1 MARSPFYMI
10 RHGETDW
17 NREGRFQGTVDIP
30 LNARG
35 HRQAK
40 QNGALLASLNP
51 SLRQW
56 RFLSSPLGRARQTME
71 IIRSELGL
79 PSDGY
84 QIDQRLIEITFGNWE
99 QKRFADLK
107 ISDPQEIARREQ
119 DKWVH
124 VPPGG
129 ESYADAAARM
139 ATFFD
144 ELDEPSVIVC
154 HGGIIRATRFI
165 FEGLDGHKIAS
176 EQVPQDKIYSF
187 DGSLAKWIA

>member
-17 NREGRFQGTVDIP
+17 NREGRYQGTVDIP

-35 HRQAK
+35 HRQAER
-40 QNGALLASLNP
+40 NGALLASLTP
-51 SLRQW
+51 SPLHW
-56 RFLSSPLGRARQTME
+56 RFISSPLGRARHTME

-79 PSDGY
+79 PPDDY
-84 QIDQRLIEITFGNWE
+84 LIDQRLIEITFGKWE
-99 QKRFADLK
+99 QKCLADLK
-107 ISDPQEIARREQ
+107 ISEPQEVARREQ
-119 DKWVH
+119 NKWVH

-144 ELDEPSVIVC
+144 ELAEPSVIVC

-165 FEGLDGHKIAS
+165 LEDLDGHRIAS
-176 EQVPQDKIYSF
+176 EPVPQDKVYAF